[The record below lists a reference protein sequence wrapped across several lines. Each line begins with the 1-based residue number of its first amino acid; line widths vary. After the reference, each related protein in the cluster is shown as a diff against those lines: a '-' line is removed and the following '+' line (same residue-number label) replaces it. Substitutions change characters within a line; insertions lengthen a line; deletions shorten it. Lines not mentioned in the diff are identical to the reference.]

1 MIGGAGLTVAQG
13 ATLTVP
19 AGTVVKTTSRGER
32 VVDGGS
38 LIANGTSGSPIVFT
52 SSHDSS
58 VGGATDT
65 SQDQPHV
72 RRLGR
77 VVGRRCGQPVGH
89 QDDHQV
95 CRNRARA
102 SQWQWY

>member
-19 AGTVVKTTSRGER
+19 AGTVVKTTSRGELN
-32 VVDGGS
+32 VDGGS

-52 SSHDSS
+52 SSSHDSS

-77 VVGRRCGQPVGH
+77 VVGRRVWAA
-89 QDDHQV
+89 
-95 CRNRARA
+95 CRPPGRPSGMPHVADWA
-102 SQWQWY
+102 